1 MSLTGSTMEK
11 REVEEQRDGSGL
23 TVGIVVASFNGFV
36 TEPLLEGALARL
48 EELGVDRAE
57 VVRVAGAL
65 ELAPLAA
72 HLTERCDAVIAIGA
86 VIEGET
92 DHYVHV
98 AEQSSAGLT
107 RVSLDSGIPVANA
120 VLTVRE
126 VEHATDRSLPGPSNK
141 GYEAAD
147 AAVVAANA
155 IRRL

>member
-1 MSLTGSTMEK
+1 MEV
-11 REVEEQRDGSGL
+11 REIDEQREGAGL
-23 TVGIVVASFNGFV
+23 TVGIVVASFNEFV
-36 TEPLLEGALARL
+36 TQPLLDGALERL
-48 EELGVDRAE
+48 EALGVDHAE

-72 HLTERCDAVIAIGA
+72 HLTQRCDAVIAIGA

-98 AEQSSAGLT
+98 AEQSAAGLT
-107 RVSLDSGIPVANA
+107 RVALDTGIPVANA
-120 VLTVRE
+120 VLTVRD